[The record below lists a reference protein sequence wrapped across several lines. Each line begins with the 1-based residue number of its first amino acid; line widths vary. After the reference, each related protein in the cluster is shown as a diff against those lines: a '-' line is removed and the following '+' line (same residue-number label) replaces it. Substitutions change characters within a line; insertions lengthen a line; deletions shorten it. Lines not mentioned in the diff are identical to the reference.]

1 MVWQE
6 DTRVIVMTTKEQ
18 EKGKA
23 KCVKY
28 WPDLDAT
35 ESFGHFTIKNVE
47 ENESKDYTLREFLV
61 SKSKS
66 EERRIFHYHF
76 QVRILNFELKIR
88 QITYVA
94 FHHCRLTR
102 FLTLL
107 FSFHLSRLGQI
118 MEYLAIPDAS

>member
-28 WPDLDAT
+28 WPDVDT
-35 ESFGHFTIKNVE
+35 SDTFGPFTIKNVE

-61 SKSKS
+61 SKNKT

-76 QVRILNFELKIR
+76 QVRLLKSAR
-88 QITYVA
+88 K
-94 FHHCRLTR
+94 FKL
-102 FLTLL
+102 
-107 FSFHLSRLGQI
+107 
-118 MEYLAIPDAS
+118 